1 MKNYA
6 EGKEMVPKGT
16 LARPKDTVGGC
27 WGPLS
32 LQAIKAAWLGKG
44 PKIIN
49 QEREGT
55 KTGDNPGEIWKALE
69 IKSSELSS
77 PSA

>member
-1 MKNYA
+1 
-6 EGKEMVPKGT
+6 MVPKGT

-32 LQAIKAAWLGKG
+32 PQAIKAAWLGKG

-49 QEREGT
+49 QERERGGGA

>member
-1 MKNYA
+1 
-6 EGKEMVPKGT
+6 MVPKGT

-32 LQAIKAAWLGKG
+32 PQAIKAAWLGKG

-49 QEREGT
+49 QERERGGGS
-55 KTGDNPGEIWKALE
+55 KDR
-69 IKSSELSS
+69 
-77 PSA
+77 